1 MIGFAHRGAPS
12 MGIRENTL
20 AAFARALE
28 HGGRALESD
37 VWLTADGITV
47 LDHDGVVRS
56 RLRRQPI
63 SALPVAALPLWI
75 PTLDELYGRTGGDFE
90 LCLDV
95 KDPSAALPVI
105 DIARSHGVADRL
117 WLCGSAGQVRGWRP
131 AAGAARLVVSTTLRP
146 GNQRRGPAEERLDEA
161 AEAGADALNLR
172 APEWSAERVQRCH
185 DRKML
190 AFAWDVQQ
198 RTALDRMRAYGCD
211 AIFSDFVTLL
221 NAA

>member
-20 AAFARALE
+20 AAFTRVLE

-37 VWLTADGITV
+37 VWLTDDGITV

-63 SALPVAALPLWI
+63 CTLPATALPKWI
-75 PTLDELYGRTGGDFE
+75 PTLDELYRRTGGDFE

-95 KDPSAALPVI
+95 KDPAAAVPVI
-105 DIARSHGVADRL
+105 DVAQRHAAAGRL
-117 WLCGSAGQVRGWRP
+117 WLCGSVAQVRGWRP
-131 AAGAARLVVSTTLRP
+131 AAGPAHLVVSTSLRP
-146 GNQRRGPAEERLDEA
+146 GNQRRGPAEERIEEA
-161 AEAGADALNLR
+161 AESGADALNLR
-172 APEWSAERVQRCH
+172 APEWSADRVQRCH
-185 DRKML
+185 DRRML

-198 RTALDRMRAYGCD
+198 RATLERMRAYGCD
-211 AIFSDFVTLL
+211 AIFSDFVTLV